1 MSPRIVFPVLAYK
14 GTYIHVPF
22 LTFPLTVKR
31 ALIAFLPSL
40 YSTFYLIFITFPF
53 VFRTPRV
60 RKCGKS
66 ETLQGFHC
74 RRQIKKIILQ
84 IFNVFPFSGPLAIF
98 NLMQGGAERSE
109 ALRPPCNS
117 PPVHLAL
124 YTKTNTY
131 LCALLTNIKK
141 AIDICIFMLYN
152 NKCRQQESYTENKHI
167 R

>member
-1 MSPRIVFPVLAYK
+1 MIWGAGGFPQNCFPVLAYK

-22 LTFPLTVKR
+22 LTFSVTVKR
-31 ALIAFLPSL
+31 ALIAFYPYLF
-40 YSTFYLIFITFPF
+40 STFYLIFITFPF

-66 ETLQGFHC
+66 ETPQGFHC

-98 NLMQGGAERSE
+98 NLMQGAAERSD

-117 PPVHLAL
+117 PPRSPCTI
-124 YTKTNTY
+124 YK
-131 LCALLTNIKK
+131 
-141 AIDICIFMLYN
+141 
-152 NKCRQQESYTENKHI
+152 NKHLSLCI
-167 R
+167 TNKYQKNY